1 MFYIQYTYKIMNTNV
16 YNDYSFIAKL
26 ESTWLFGI
34 SELFSCTVL
43 ILYWQNLPWNWSVQR
58 QTGSPI
64 LVPWLEYTHS
74 SSPPFMHLIKN
85 IKFINFFCETN
96 TVLSTT
102 NKNSET
108 TVRNSYC
115 LFLHIHDSPKGYGI
129 EGRYNW
135 RGPPCHMIIHALQT
149 ALHLNKKYLSD
160 IQLPRKQ

>member
-1 MFYIQYTYKIMNTNV
+1 MFYIQYTYKVINTNV

-64 LVPWLEYTHS
+64 RVPLLEYTHS

-85 IKFINFFCETN
+85 IKFINFLRNKYSVIYDAWEFKDHCTKFI
-96 TVLSTT
+96 LSVSSHSWFPQGVW
-102 NKNSET
+102 NRRE
-108 TVRNSYC
+108 
-115 LFLHIHDSPKGYGI
+115 
-129 EGRYNW
+129 
-135 RGPPCHMIIHALQT
+135 
-149 ALHLNKKYLSD
+149 
-160 IQLPRKQ
+160 IQLTRPALPYDYTCFADGTSFE

>member
-64 LVPWLEYTHS
+64 RVPLLEYTHS

-85 IKFINFFCETN
+85 IKFINFFAKQIQCYLRRIRIQRRLYEIH
-96 TVLSTT
+96 TVCFFT
-102 NKNSET
+102 
-108 TVRNSYC
+108 
-115 LFLHIHDSPKGYGI
+115 FMI
-129 EGRYNW
+129 
-135 RGPPCHMIIHALQT
+135 PPRRME
-149 ALHLNKKYLSD
+149 
-160 IQLPRKQ
+160 